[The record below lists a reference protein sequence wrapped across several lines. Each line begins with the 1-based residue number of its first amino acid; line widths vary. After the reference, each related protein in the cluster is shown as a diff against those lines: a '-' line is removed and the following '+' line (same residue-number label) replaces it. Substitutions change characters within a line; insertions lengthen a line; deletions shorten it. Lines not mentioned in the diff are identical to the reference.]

1 MPLANR
7 LHDSDF
13 LRRGAT
19 ALVIAPVW
27 AAFAAVVVAATVY
40 DVGFWL
46 GIW

>member
-7 LHDSDF
+7 LHDPEF
-13 LRRGAT
+13 LRRGA
-19 ALVIAPVW
+19 AAIMIAPVW

-40 DVGFWL
+40 DVGLWV